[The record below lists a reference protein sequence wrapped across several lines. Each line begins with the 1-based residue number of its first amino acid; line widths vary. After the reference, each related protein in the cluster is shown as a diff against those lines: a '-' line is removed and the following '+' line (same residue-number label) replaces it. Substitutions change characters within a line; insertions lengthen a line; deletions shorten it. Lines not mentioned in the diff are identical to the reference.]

1 MENNIDHKEP
11 AFWHMLMDP
20 AATLASLEE
29 RPRALFPIIVAAIY
43 ASLVSFY
50 VVQRVGLQRLVETA
64 IQSNAS
70 VDTET
75 IIANALSHRAQIM
88 TMQAASAFLG
98 SIITT
103 VLLALFFWLVVTV
116 VGADTT
122 FKKMLAVVAHVAFF
136 VTAVRETM
144 IALVVTMSRNLNG
157 FNIKNPVGTNLAFFV
172 DSVSPTVTKVLLSF
186 DVITIA
192 AIVLTVIGLR
202 RIAKQLSPFAAAS
215 VVVIPWCLYVVAG
228 MWLPWLG

>member
-29 RPRALFPIIVAAIY
+29 RPRALFPIIV
-43 ASLVSFY
+43 
-50 VVQRVGLQRLVETA
+50 
-64 IQSNAS
+64 
-70 VDTET
+70 D
-75 IIANALSHRAQIM
+75 
-88 TMQAASAFLG
+88 
-98 SIITT
+98 
-103 VLLALFFWLVVTV
+103 
-116 VGADTT
+116 
-122 FKKMLAVVAHVAFF
+122 VACF

-192 AIVLTVIGLR
+192 AIVLTVVGLR